1 MRFLEKI
8 GAAGTLLLIS
18 TALAGADC
26 ICLYKGG
33 EVAHGQTACLVTAQ
47 GRELA
52 RCEKSLNMSTWKFL
66 GQPCPLASIGEETE
80 QLQLSVPLDPA

>member
-1 MRFLEKI
+1 MRFLD
-8 GAAGTLLLIS
+8 
-18 TALAGADC
+18 LAVSVSAILVLTNAVAMADC

-33 EVAHGQTACLVTAQ
+33 EVMHGHTACLVTAK

-66 GQPCPLASIGEETE
+66 GEPCPTAQSDEPARL
-80 QLQLSVPLDPA
+80 LSEPNQPA

>member
-1 MRFLEKI
+1 MRFLAKFGVV
-8 GAAGTLLLIS
+8 GAFLLLS
-18 TALAGADC
+18 TMFAGADC

-33 EVAHGQTACLVTAQ
+33 EVAHGQTACLVTAG

-66 GQPCPLASIGEETE
+66 GEPCPTAQSDKP
-80 QLQLSVPLDPA
+80 PLVEMSRPRQPA

>member
-1 MRFLEKI
+1 MRFLDL
-8 GAAGTLLLIS
+8 AALVCAVLVLTS
-18 TALAGADC
+18 TVATADC

-33 EVAHGQTACLVTAQ
+33 EVKHGQTACLVTAQ

-66 GQPCPLASIGEETE
+66 GEPCPTAQIDEPLT
-80 QLQLSVPLDPA
+80 VPDKPNQPS

>member
-1 MRFLEKI
+1 MRFLYL
-8 GAAGTLLLIS
+8 AASVGTVLVLTS
-18 TALAGADC
+18 TVATADC

-33 EVAHGQTACLVTAQ
+33 EVKHGETACLVTAK

-66 GQPCPLASIGEETE
+66 GEPCPTAQSDEPARPLTE
-80 QLQLSVPLDPA
+80 PHQPA